1 MQESFA
7 HAAAVSGGVLYSS
20 ACYGRLLEIL
30 HNLMISSDSL
40 SFLKKLLDTPGPS
53 GFEAAPA
60 KVWREYAKK
69 FAKVSGD
76 VAGNSLAEVNGDGK
90 PTIMLAGHID
100 EIGVIVSY
108 VDDQGYVY
116 IQPIG
121 GWDPQ
126 VLIGQRLRFAGRKGD
141 AFGVVGKKPIHLIK
155 HEEREKAAKFVDIWV
170 DLGAKTKKEA
180 EEIVSV
186 GDAGVID
193 SRTMEFP
200 NGRLVSRSI
209 DDRIGAFVVLE
220 ALRRYAEKPGAAKVV
235 AVATTQEEIG
245 YRGGGAGICAT
256 TVGPQM
262 AIVVDVTFAIDH
274 PGVEKKE
281 YGEAAI
287 DGGPVLT
294 RGSIISPVV
303 FNLLRKIAE
312 DRKIPFA
319 LHAAG
324 RETSTDADAIHIAR
338 EGVATGLVSV
348 PNRYMHSPN
357 ELVSIQDLDHAA
369 ELIAEACRAVT
380 TKTDF
385 TAR

>member
-1 MQESFA
+1 
-7 HAAAVSGGVLYSS
+7 
-20 ACYGRLLEIL
+20 
-30 HNLMISSDSL
+30 MITSQSL
-40 SFLKKLLDTPGPS
+40 DFLKKLLDTPGPS

-60 KVWREYAKK
+60 KVWREQAKK

-76 VAGNSLAEVNGDGK
+76 VAGNSLAEVNGGGS

-100 EIGVIVSY
+100 EIGVIVNY
-108 VDDQGYVY
+108 IDDQGYAY

-126 VLIGQRLRFAGRKGD
+126 VLIGQRLRFMGRDGD
-141 AFGVVGKKPIHLIK
+141 VFGVVGKKPIHLIK
-155 HEEREKAAKFVDIWV
+155 PEEREKAAKFIDLWV
-170 DLGAKTKKEA
+170 DLGFKKKEEA
-180 EEIVSV
+180 TKVLSV

-193 SRTMEFP
+193 SRAMEFP

-220 ALRRYAEKPGAAKVV
+220 ALQRYSEKPGAAKVV

-245 YRGGGAGICAT
+245 YRGGGAGVCAT
-256 TVGPQM
+256 CISPQM

-281 YGEAAI
+281 YGESAI
-287 DGGPVLT
+287 EGGPVLT

-303 FNLLRKIAE
+303 FNLLRKTAE
-312 DRKIPFA
+312 EQKIPFS

-324 RETSTDADAIHIAR
+324 RDTSTDADAIHISR
-338 EGVATGLVSV
+338 EGVATALVSV

-357 ELVSIQDLDHAA
+357 ELVSIQDIDHAA
-369 ELIAEACRAVT
+369 ELIAQTCRAVSA
-380 TKTDF
+380 KTDF

>member
-1 MQESFA
+1 MIASES
-7 HAAAVSGGVLYSS
+7 L
-20 ACYGRLLEIL
+20 
-30 HNLMISSDSL
+30 N
-40 SFLKKLLDTPGPS
+40 FLKKLLDTPGPS

-60 KVWREYAKK
+60 KVWRDYAKK
-69 FAKVSGD
+69 FSKVSGD
-76 VAGNSLAEVNGDGK
+76 VAGNSLAEVNSGGK

-100 EIGVIVSY
+100 EIGVIINY
-108 VDDQGYVY
+108 IDDQGYAY

-126 VLIGQRLRFAGRKGD
+126 VLIGQRLRFVGRDGEV
-141 AFGVVGKKPIHLIK
+141 FGVVGKKPIHLIK
-155 HEEREKAAKFVDIWV
+155 PDEREKAAKFTDLWV

-180 EEIVSV
+180 EKMVSV

-193 SRTMEFP
+193 SHAMEFP

-220 ALRRYAEKPGAAKVV
+220 ALRRYSDKPGAARVV

-256 TVGPQM
+256 CIGPQM

-281 YGEAAI
+281 YGDAAI
-287 DGGPVLT
+287 EGGPVLT

-303 FNLLRKIAE
+303 VALLQKTA
-312 DRKIPFA
+312 DTKKIPFS

-357 ELVSIQDLDHAA
+357 ELVSLQDIDHAA
-369 ELIAEACRAVT
+369 ELIAETCRAVSG
-380 TKTDF
+380 KTDF

>member
-1 MQESFA
+1 MFSTES
-7 HAAAVSGGVLYSS
+7 
-20 ACYGRLLEIL
+20 IT
-30 HNLMISSDSL
+30 
-40 SFLKKLLDTPGPS
+40 FLKKLLDTPGPS

-60 KVWREYAKK
+60 KVWREQAKQ
-69 FAKVSGD
+69 FATVSGD
-76 VAGNSLAEVNGDGK
+76 VAGNSLAEVNGKGR

-100 EIGVIVSY
+100 EIGVIISY
-108 VDDQGYVY
+108 VDDQGFAY

-126 VLIGQRLRFAGRKGD
+126 VLIGQRIRFSTRNGD
-141 AFGVVGKKPIHLIK
+141 VFGVVGKKPIHLIK
-155 HEEREKAAKFVDIWV
+155 QEEREKASKFVDLWV
-170 DLGAKTKKEA
+170 DLGAKNKKEA
-180 EEIVSV
+180 EERVSV
-186 GDAGVID
+186 GDPGVID

-200 NGRLVSRSI
+200 NGRIVSRSI

-220 ALRRYAEKPGAAKVV
+220 ALRRYAEKPGKARVV

-245 YRGGGAGICAT
+245 YRGGGAGVCASCI
-256 TVGPQM
+256 GPQM

-274 PGVEKKE
+274 PSVDKKE
-281 YGEAAI
+281 HGEAAI

-303 FNLLRKIAE
+303 FNLLRKTAE
-312 DRKIPFA
+312 DRKIPFS

-338 EGVATGLVSV
+338 EGVATALVSV

-369 ELIAEACRAVT
+369 ELIAQTCRAVDGD
-380 TKTDF
+380 TDF

>member
-1 MQESFA
+1 
-7 HAAAVSGGVLYSS
+7 
-20 ACYGRLLEIL
+20 
-30 HNLMISSDSL
+30 MISSDSL

-53 GFEAAPA
+53 GFESAPA
-60 KVWREYAKK
+60 KVWRDQAKQ
-69 FAKVSGD
+69 FAKVTGD
-76 VAGNSLAEVNGDGK
+76 VAGNSLAEVNSGGK

-100 EIGVIVSY
+100 EIGIIINY
-108 VDDQGYVY
+108 IDDQGYAY

-126 VLIGQRLRFAGRKGD
+126 VLIGQRLRFIGRKGD
-141 AFGVVGKKPIHLIK
+141 VFGVVGKKPIHLIK
-155 HEEREKAAKFVDIWV
+155 QEDREKAAKFIDLWV
-170 DLGAKTKKEA
+170 DFGAKTKAEA

-200 NGRLVSRSI
+200 NGRIVSRSI

-220 ALRRYAEKPGAAKVV
+220 ALRRYADKPGAARVV

-245 YRGGGAGICAT
+245 YRGGGAGVCAT
-256 TVGPQM
+256 CIGPQM

-281 YGEAAI
+281 YGDAAI

-303 FNLLRKIAE
+303 FNLLRKTAE
-312 DRKIPFA
+312 DHNIPFS

-338 EGVATGLVSV
+338 EGVATGIVAV

-357 ELVSIQDLDHAA
+357 ELVSIQDLDRAA

-380 TKTDF
+380 AKTDF